1 MKRMLVLA
9 LIGVLGTT
17 PAALAGE
24 SLVVSGTRHVQ
35 QLASSQPAPAADAM
49 TGAVSLP
56 ARTAVGAKPAASLQE
71 QVGSLSR
78 SGMSKRKKALILIS
92 IGVGF
97 AAGAYAIDHSVVDV
111 TPSTKG
117 TRQD

>member
-1 MKRMLVLA
+1 MKRMIVLA
-9 LIGVLGTT
+9 LIGVLGPA
-17 PAALAGE
+17 PAAVAGE
-24 SLVVSGTRHVQ
+24 SLLASGVRHVQ
-35 QLASSQPAPAADAM
+35 HLAVGETPAAAAVVTGAVASGRKAAAAKPAPA
-49 TGAVSLP
+49 
-56 ARTAVGAKPAASLQE
+56 LQE
-71 QVGSLSR
+71 QLGNLSK
-78 SGMSKRKKALILIS
+78 SGMSKRKKALIFIS